1 MDEILTNSN
10 HLNINSRLI
19 YWGLLRGEYNNG
31 VIKTTKFG
39 LIFLFLEL
47 YFAYEVIFDF
57 KLVLFN
63 KLLFSVWFIKN

>member
-1 MDEILTNSN
+1 MDEILKNSN
-10 HLNINSRLI
+10 DLNTNAWLI

-39 LIFLFLEL
+39 LIFLFLEW
-47 YFAYEVIFDF
+47 YFAYEVIFDS

-63 KLLFSVWFIKN
+63 KLLFSV